1 MKSNQDSYVYT
12 LTLKEKKT
20 LFLGS
25 SFIVYDSHDRER
37 YSIIASSNSAT
48 LFSLPDNKI
57 ISKIKDSSSIFSI
70 KKRSYSLY
78 LNNKKIDELEITGY
92 GVLKA
97 REGIMTSYGWKFD
110 IGGIRTVI
118 YNKNK
123 SPILEIVDESNM
135 HTDLFKCSMHY
146 RNQEDELRG
155 MFIMMYLVREY
166 ISVKSSDVE

>member
-70 KKRSYSLY
+70 KKETILY
-78 LNNKKIDELEITGY
+78 ILI
-92 GVLKA
+92 
-97 REGIMTSYGWKFD
+97 
-110 IGGIRTVI
+110 IR
-118 YNKNK
+118 K
-123 SPILEIVDESNM
+123 SMN
-135 HTDLFKCSMHY
+135 
-146 RNQEDELRG
+146 
-155 MFIMMYLVREY
+155 
-166 ISVKSSDVE
+166 